1 MSWRTAPFCLSGMVL
16 ESGGLGTFTS
26 SLGLWFGGSTFRA
39 LRCLGILEA
48 LTGLWLL
55 RRGQERAS
63 ESLRLAGASVGG
75 LEKRHKIALDFGGFR
90 TAFFFFSLHGF
101 RIKQNLGA

>member
-1 MSWRTAPFCLSGMVL
+1 MSWRAAPFCLSGTVL

-39 LRCLGILEA
+39 LRSLGILEA

-55 RRGQERAS
+55 RRGLERAS
-63 ESLRLAGASVGG
+63 GSLRLVGESVSG
-75 LEKRHKIALDFGGFR
+75 LEKPYKIALHFGGFW
-90 TAFFFFSLHGF
+90 TPFFFFF
-101 RIKQNLGA
+101 IMTFV